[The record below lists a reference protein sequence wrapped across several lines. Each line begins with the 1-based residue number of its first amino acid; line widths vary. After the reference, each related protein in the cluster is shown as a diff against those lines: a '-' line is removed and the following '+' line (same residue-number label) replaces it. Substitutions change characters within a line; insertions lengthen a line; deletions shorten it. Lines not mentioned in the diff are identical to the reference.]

1 MKKHILA
8 IALVLMGVMLQAQTP
23 VKLSDLQK
31 KDKIYYQNDQLFNG
45 QCYEKH
51 ENGKIGLK
59 GTINNGM
66 KDGVWTWWYSTG
78 EKRRETIY
86 VDNKKHGI
94 TYFWYQNG
102 QKAKELTFKM
112 DKNIDQKLWDEN
124 GMRLPNPTFSP
135 IPE

>member
-59 GTINNGM
+59 GTIKNGM
-66 KDGVWTWWYSTG
+66 KDGVWTWWYSQERKGVRQYT
-78 EKRRETIY
+78 
-86 VDNKKHGI
+86 
-94 TYFWYQNG
+94 
-102 QKAKELTFKM
+102 LTTKSMASPTSGTRM
-112 DKNIDQKLWDEN
+112 DKRPRN
-124 GMRLPNPTFSP
+124 
-135 IPE
+135 